1 VGKKLK
7 NTKETKMKC
16 QVCGSNMKA
25 VTTDLPFKANN
36 STIVIMKA
44 LPVYKCENCSE
55 FLLEDNV
62 MVTVENI
69 IGNVDASSELEV
81 IKYAAAA

>member
-1 VGKKLK
+1 
-7 NTKETKMKC
+7 MKC

-25 VTTDLPFKANN
+25 VTTDLPFKAND

-44 LPVYKCENCSE
+44 LPAYQCENCSE
-55 FLLEDNV
+55 YLLEDNV
-62 MVTVENI
+62 MVSVEKI
-69 IGNVDASSELEV
+69 IGNVDVSSELEV